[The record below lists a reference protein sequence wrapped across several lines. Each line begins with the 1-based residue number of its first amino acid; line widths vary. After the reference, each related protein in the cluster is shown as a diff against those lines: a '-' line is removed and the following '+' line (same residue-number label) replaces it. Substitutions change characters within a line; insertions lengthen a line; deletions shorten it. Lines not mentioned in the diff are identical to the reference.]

1 MANWKQTFKQHRH
14 TLAALAAAAVC
25 FAVFVL
31 AWYTAVRGQGSKA
44 LSARISDDYSAYTT
58 VEQSVSQTFAF
69 DDDLIAMAFVF
80 GVEGEQPAGTLEL
93 TLTDAATGE
102 VLAQSTGDM
111 AAILPGQYTG
121 LGLDRTVTG
130 GEGRS
135 YTVTLTPHYEGA
147 GRLSM
152 GHSAAT
158 ALWQQNAAVD
168 GAEIYGTL
176 ALLVTYRQI
185 GGFLTLYY
193 WLAAALALAVVF
205 FGVRSALRGRF
216 ALHRLVFVL
225 VLALGVAYTVVL
237 PPYGAPDEKYHIN
250 QSFTLACRW
259 ANVLSDED
267 WQMGHVP
274 ISMSYRREHD
284 VNTALQDQETGT
296 TVWAWQAFADDLF
309 TLSPDAFD
317 SHAEYQEAQTD
328 ENPLL
333 YLPSAAAVFLAF
345 VLRLGFVPALV
356 LGRLA
361 SLACFALLAAAAVK
375 YTPFGRR
382 VFAAAA
388 LLPMT
393 LHLAAS
399 FSRDSLLLGL
409 CFAFAALAMRA
420 AFAPEAPGRKLLAAL
435 AAAGLLMC
443 PGKAVY
449 LPLAL
454 LVLCIPG
461 RRLALPRPALWKA
474 GYLAA
479 CLALTLALNSTMLGT
494 AMTGG
499 TAESQAAESTAA
511 AQTAV
516 QAGGAALT
524 TDAAGPAGPAHG
536 APEAEA
542 AEETPVVTSEDLAHT
557 ESGVLVYRE
566 DLAENTLENYV
577 RRLYWYAEGAEAPEA
592 EVTFW
597 ADALRSGDT
606 TFALLAQSFFFS
618 PQEMEQ
624 SRFSDRDFA
633 VAMCYAIL
641 NRQPHTD
648 EPDSWAGAIAEN
660 GRIQLFKAFYSTH
673 EIPEVYG
680 SFGITIGTE
689 DSDRYPLDRTQLA
702 AEAEANAAVR
712 ESQSVATG
720 DDAVCYTPGYILAH
734 PADTLRLLV
743 NSVIQNGDHYIRTL
757 VGGSLG
763 YYTMDLAWGWVAAL
777 YLLLAWAALPAK
789 GEALPGRRARAAL
802 LVLGGLCCALS
813 VAGCLTWTPTYSET
827 LYGLQGRYFL
837 PVLPAMLAALAPRS
851 LQAADGQK
859 AGAGLVCALC
869 VVNAGVLLNT
879 MLAVIAL

>member
-102 VLAQSTGDM
+102 VLAQSAGDM

-147 GRLSM
+147 GRLSV

-168 GAEIYGTL
+168 GAEIDGTL

-284 VNTALQDQETGT
+284 VNAALQDQETGT
-296 TVWAWQAFADDLF
+296 TVWAWQAFAGDLF

-361 SLACFALLAAAAVK
+361 NLACFALLAAAAVK

-499 TAESQAAESTAA
+499 TAEPQAAESTAA

-524 TDAAGPAGPAHG
+524 ADAAGPAGHG
-536 APEAEA
+536 APEAESSGGDA
-542 AEETPVVTSEDLAHT
+542 QADAEDPGDTGSTP
-557 ESGVLVYRE
+557 VYRE

-689 DSDRYPLDRTQLA
+689 DSARYPLDRTQLA

-879 MLAVIAL
+879 MLAIIAL

>member
-102 VLAQSTGDM
+102 VLAQSSGDM

-147 GRLSM
+147 GRLSV

-168 GAEIYGTL
+168 GAEIDGTL

-225 VLALGVAYTVVL
+225 VLALGVAYTVVI

-361 SLACFALLAAAAVK
+361 NLACFALLAAAAVK

-449 LPLAL
+449 LPLAM

-499 TAESQAAESTAA
+499 TAEPQAAESTAA

-524 TDAAGPAGPAHG
+524 TDATGPAGPAHG
-536 APEAEA
+536 APEAESSGGD
-542 AEETPVVTSEDLAHT
+542 AEDPGDTGSTP
-557 ESGVLVYRE
+557 VYRE

>member
-93 TLTDAATGE
+93 TLTDASTGE

-147 GRLSM
+147 GRLSV

-168 GAEIYGTL
+168 GAEIDGTL

-284 VNTALQDQETGT
+284 VNAALQDQETGT

-361 SLACFALLAAAAVK
+361 NLACFALLAAAAVK

-499 TAESQAAESTAA
+499 TAESQVTESTAA

-536 APEAEA
+536 APEAESSGGD
-542 AEETPVVTSEDLAHT
+542 AEATGDTGSTP
-557 ESGVLVYRE
+557 VYRE

-624 SRFSDRDFA
+624 SRFSDKDFA